1 VYIFTAIAIGFAV
14 GIGELGVGV
23 ILSML
28 FCVLELALWRLDLIE
43 EYTASLRRLL
53 TGEGA
58 AQQPAPRA
66 GWLVATIRRGWAS
79 EAAAGGL
86 VVAAPVESKG
96 ASGASGAGP
105 KPLHRSE

>member
-43 EYTASLRRLL
+43 EYTAGLRLL

-58 AQQPAPRA
+58 AQQPARRA
-66 GWLVATIRRGWAS
+66 GWLLAAIRRGWAS

-86 VVAAPVESKG
+86 VVAAPVE
-96 ASGASGAGP
+96 
-105 KPLHRSE
+105 